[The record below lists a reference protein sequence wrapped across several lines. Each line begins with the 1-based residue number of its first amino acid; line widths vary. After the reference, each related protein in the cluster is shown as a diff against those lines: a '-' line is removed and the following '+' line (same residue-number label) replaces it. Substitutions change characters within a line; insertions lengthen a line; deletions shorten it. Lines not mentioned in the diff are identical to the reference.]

1 MSSLKQLDIGLFPEF
16 DLAGDPSSVGP
27 RWQKYLKAFRRY
39 ANAKGI
45 TDDGQKRDLLLTC
58 GGQRLQ
64 DLYDTLH
71 PEDSEEEEEGMER
84 QLSTNLL
91 VKQEMV
97 EVKEQHRKLLQTGK
111 QLTLA
116 KLQEIAC
123 AYEAVETQLEE
134 MCPNETVHRVTGK
147 PQRDKPIKGE
157 KDRVYR
163 KTLRPSQ
170 AAEQRVNYAETNPT
184 EEDGDHE
191 YTFCV
196 NGKTDCDKVEVQLG
210 GVPVKMVIDSGAS
223 ANIICQSLWEQLK
236 EKRIKCASQKC
247 TKQLFAYGSK
257 VPLPVIGTFQCTAVV
272 QNTQVNAEIM
282 VVKGSGQPLL
292 GKKTAMQLG
301 VLKVGLNDTIASDSI
316 EKKFE
321 KCCTGVGKLTDYQ
334 IQLHI
339 DESVQPVAQ
348 PVRRA
353 PFALRDKIYQKLEEL
368 LNMDIIERVEGPT
381 RWVSPLVVVPKPNG
395 DIRVCVDMRQAN
407 KAIIC
412 ERHYIPTVDVVLHE
426 MNNSKVF
433 SKLDVKWGYH
443 QVELNPE
450 SRDITT
456 FVTHA
461 GLFRYKRLM
470 FGISAAPEKY
480 QHVLEQVLAGCGA
493 SNISDDI
500 IVHGDTQEEHDK
512 CMLSVLKR
520 LNERGLT
527 LNKDKCKFNL
537 TQIEFMGLLLSTRG
551 VGPTEEKVRAIVDA
565 REPETAAEV
574 RSFLGLVNFSARFI
588 PDFASV
594 SEPMRRLTRKGE
606 EFKWGPEQTKS
617 FKELKRRLANHE
629 TLAYFRQGEKTQVI
643 ADVGLGGILVQIQ
656 DGEPRVVSYA
666 SRSLSDVERRY
677 SQTEKE
683 ALALVW
689 ACEKFHTY
697 LYGITFELV
706 TDHKPLEVIY
716 SARSKPSARIERW
729 VLRLQPYVFDVVY
742 KPGKNNIADALS
754 RLTQVTK
761 AQKNVAEEYVQF
773 VTKAATPRAMTTQE
787 IEEESAR
794 DAELQEVRQCISLQ
808 KKWEDCK
815 SAGYKHL
822 RDELCVVGNVVLRDR
837 RIVLPCKLR
846 PWAIELAHEGHPG
859 IVAMKQLLRTKLWWP
874 NIDKE
879 AERQCRACHS
889 CQLVGM
895 PNAREPMSRTTMP
908 KGPWKD
914 VAVDFLGPLPNGVS
928 LLVVVDYY
936 SRYFEVAFM
945 RSTTSEKTIEAL
957 AEMFVTH
964 GLPVTLSSDN
974 GPQFRSVE
982 FRQCCKDNGIKL
994 CNGTER
1000 VR

>member
-45 TDDGQKRDLLLTC
+45 TDDGQKRDLLLKC
-58 GGQRLQ
+58 GDRRLQ

-71 PEDSEEEEEGMER
+71 PEDSEEEEEGDGETTVNQSAGETGDGGGEGAAPVVVRNRFKETVEILSKHLVVQVNVPFER
-84 QLSTNLL
+84 HMFKRLLPEANEPISRYITRLRERAANCEFIDEDDQIRDHIIHTYGSTSLR
-91 VKQEMV
+91 
-97 EVKEQHRKLLQTGK
+97 RKLLQTGK

-134 MCPNETVHRVTGK
+134 MRPNETVHRVTGK
-147 PQRDKPIKGE
+147 PQRDKPIKGD

-170 AAEQRVNYAETNPT
+170 GVCYRCGQSGHYGKDVTCPAKGKQCRKCSNYGHYAKMCKSSDRTSDSWKPKR
-184 EEDGDHE
+184 
-191 YTFCV
+191 
-196 NGKTDCDKVEVQLG
+196 GKVQLG

-292 GKKTAMQLG
+292 GKKTAKQLG
-301 VLKVGLNDTIASDSI
+301 VLKVGLNINTIASDSI
-316 EKKFE
+316 EKEFE

-353 PFALRDKIYQKLEEL
+353 PFALRDKIDQKLEEL

-407 KAIIC
+407 KAIIR
-412 ERHYIPTVDVVLHE
+412 ERHYIPTVDEVLHE

-461 GLFRYKRLM
+461 GLFRYKRFM

-493 SNISDDI
+493 S
-500 IVHGDTQEEHDK
+500 
-512 CMLSVLKR
+512 
-520 LNERGLT
+520 
-527 LNKDKCKFNL
+527 
-537 TQIEFMGLLLSTRG
+537 
-551 VGPTEEKVRAIVDA
+551 
-565 REPETAAEV
+565 
-574 RSFLGLVNFSARFI
+574 
-588 PDFASV
+588 
-594 SEPMRRLTRKGE
+594 
-606 EFKWGPEQTKS
+606 
-617 FKELKRRLANHE
+617 
-629 TLAYFRQGEKTQVI
+629 KT
-643 ADVGLGGILVQIQ
+643 
-656 DGEPRVVSYA
+656 
-666 SRSLSDVERRY
+666 
-677 SQTEKE
+677 T
-683 ALALVW
+683 
-689 ACEKFHTY
+689 
-697 LYGITFELV
+697 
-706 TDHKPLEVIY
+706 
-716 SARSKPSARIERW
+716 
-729 VLRLQPYVFDVVY
+729 
-742 KPGKNNIADALS
+742 
-754 RLTQVTK
+754 
-761 AQKNVAEEYVQF
+761 
-773 VTKAATPRAMTTQE
+773 
-787 IEEESAR
+787 
-794 DAELQEVRQCISLQ
+794 
-808 KKWEDCK
+808 
-815 SAGYKHL
+815 
-822 RDELCVVGNVVLRDR
+822 
-837 RIVLPCKLR
+837 
-846 PWAIELAHEGHPG
+846 
-859 IVAMKQLLRTKLWWP
+859 
-874 NIDKE
+874 
-879 AERQCRACHS
+879 
-889 CQLVGM
+889 
-895 PNAREPMSRTTMP
+895 
-908 KGPWKD
+908 
-914 VAVDFLGPLPNGVS
+914 
-928 LLVVVDYY
+928 
-936 SRYFEVAFM
+936 
-945 RSTTSEKTIEAL
+945 
-957 AEMFVTH
+957 
-964 GLPVTLSSDN
+964 TLSFMEIHKN
-974 GPQFRSVE
+974 MINA
-982 FRQCCKDNGIKL
+982 C
-994 CNGTER
+994 
-1000 VR
+1000 